1 MKKSAKFISLFLCI
15 AIVFSVAGAMV
26 ISSFAAE
33 TPSISVTQVSNDGK
47 YLVLKVSV
55 SKGYVNALE
64 LKFSMSGLE
73 CKQVRDL
80 SGRGSGNHAPGSASH
95 YACATTEPIK
105 GDLAK
110 VTLEIKNA
118 NKYSFS
124 VNATEC
130 AVTEDIV
137 YDEYGYIVSLG
148 KTVKVTPIIIGD
160 INYEADHT
168 SSSTSTT
175 TTTTTR
181 STTTTTKHNHI
192 IQHISHP
199 ASCVSHGIEYD
210 YCAACETKINF
221 EITPA
226 TGHTEGESI
235 IVKEPT
241 ANSCGIK
248 IIFCSVCGAK
258 LKTEEI
264 DTTPSR
270 VHSVSIN
277 DINIIYKEESVLYP
291 IIEKDTDAKYSIE
304 YSSSN
309 SDIVTV
315 DENGNLFAKNAGNA
329 EITCTITDSEGNTVS
344 DTCAVNVKISWWQW
358 LIKIIL
364 LGFIWY

>member
-33 TPSISVTQVSNDGK
+33 TPTISVTQVSNNGK
-47 YLVLKVSV
+47 LLVLKVSV
-55 SKGYVNALE
+55 SKGYVNALD

-73 CKQVRDL
+73 CKKVADM
-80 SGRGSGNHAPGSASH
+80 SGRGSGTPTPPGSASH
-95 YACATTEPIK
+95 YSCAATEPIK
-105 GDLAK
+105 GDLAQ

-137 YDEYGYIVSLG
+137 MNEWG
-148 KTVKVTPIIIGD
+148 TVESIGDTVRVTPIIIGN
-160 INYEADHT
+160 ISYEADHT

-175 TTTTTR
+175 TTTTTKGT
-181 STTTTTKHNHI
+181 SIHNHI

-199 ASCVSHGIEYD
+199 ASCISHGIEYD
-210 YCAACETKINF
+210 YCAACERKFNF

-241 ANSCGIK
+241 DNSCGIK

-264 DTTPSR
+264 DATPSR

-277 DINIIYKEESVLYP
+277 DISLIYKDESVLYP

-315 DENGNLFAKNAGNA
+315 DENGILFAINAGNA

-344 DTCAVNVKISWWQW
+344 DTCTVNVKISWWQW